1 MSFFFHKLKKLF
13 VTIEGINSL
22 YFFFFL
28 IFQHFSSW
36 LEFWSYIENKK
47 TSTFY
52 YIRFSSYSW
61 YINLDSH
68 IYIYKHAYKWLFST
82 LKLRSPSVPSNMFW
96 YWILFKKILFFLS
109 FSLFY
114 LYHWFSIC
122 ISLNWQTENQKDI
135 NFRNKMECKIRCLAL
150 PFLPPGRERERER
163 INRNPHRQKQ
173 DS

>member
-68 IYIYKHAYKWLFST
+68 IYIYINMLINDYSLRWSCVHQAYQVICFDIEYCSKRFCFFSLF
-82 LKLRSPSVPSNMFW
+82 
-96 YWILFKKILFFLS
+96 LFFICIIDSRFVFHSIDKQKIKKILTFVIKWS
-109 FSLFY
+109 VKY
-114 LYHWFSIC
+114 AVW
-122 ISLNWQTENQKDI
+122 
-135 NFRNKMECKIRCLAL
+135 RCRFCLL
-150 PFLPPGRERERER
+150 GERERERE
-163 INRNPHRQKQ
+163 
-173 DS
+173 